1 MCSQWGMC
9 AASHFC
15 LRWVWPAGQSSC
27 SPMLL
32 VCFHAHVQLF
42 QIFTPW
48 GQCWNCVHLLSLHT
62 RQELTLAFICAAGQW
77 ASLTE
82 TFRPLRWLLSFLSLY
97 HSLRLLVLCQLQ
109 PDLPFSP
116 YFNLHFCLGL
126 SRFSLL
132 LLVIRLS
139 ISSAPP
145 HSSLVWDGL
154 HCQKTTTKLVVS
166 KSSVFPAEHLCVCAC
181 AYDWLSRVKDKT
193 VICFPITACD
203 PKTTR
208 EVQSIAGS
216 MPAVGKEWLPRQFNF
231 IASS

>member
-1 MCSQWGMC
+1 MYSQWGMC

-48 GQCWNCVHLLSLHT
+48 GQCWNCVHLSSLHT

-97 HSLRLLVLCQLQ
+97 HSLRLLFLCQLQ

-116 YFNLHFCLGL
+116 YFNLHFCLG
-126 SRFSLL
+126 SPSFFSSFVCPSPLL
-132 LLVIRLS
+132 LHTALWFETDCTVRRRQQSWWSANLLS
-139 ISSAPP
+139 FLQSTSVCVHVHMTDSVESKTRQSSAFRSQRVTQKPQER
-145 HSSLVWDGL
+145 SS
-154 HCQKTTTKLVVS
+154 Q
-166 KSSVFPAEHLCVCAC
+166 
-181 AYDWLSRVKDKT
+181 
-193 VICFPITACD
+193 
-203 PKTTR
+203 
-208 EVQSIAGS
+208 
-216 MPAVGKEWLPRQFNF
+216 
-231 IASS
+231 